1 MTTTFATN
9 IDCDSTSNHVEK
21 PTKATIKSGG
31 SVASTYKVKSS
42 IADLQKE
49 FNGLDVNMRQKLS
62 GNISFTR
69 STYLPENL
77 YRHLAE
83 HISYI
88 PNNFGGARFVRK
100 NKVAG
105 FKQILTKIGVNL
117 HLEVEEPKE

>member
-1 MTTTFATN
+1 MTTFADM
-9 IDCDSTSNHVEK
+9 IDCEIKSHVEK
-21 PTKATIKSGG
+21 PAKATIKSGG
-31 SVASTYKVKSS
+31 SVASTYKVKSN

-69 STYLPENL
+69 NTRFPEAL
-77 YRHLAE
+77 YKHLAE

-88 PNNFGGARFVRK
+88 PNSYGGCRYVRK

-105 FKQILTKIGVNL
+105 FKQILTKVGVNL

>member
-1 MTTTFATN
+1 MTTFADM
-9 IDCDSTSNHVEK
+9 IDCEIKSHVEK
-21 PTKATIKSGG
+21 PAKATIKSGG

-49 FNGLDVNMRQKLS
+49 FNGLDVNMHQKLS

-69 STYLPENL
+69 NTRFPEAL
-77 YRHLAE
+77 YKHLAE

-88 PNNFGGARFVRK
+88 PNSYGGCRYVRK

-105 FKQILTKIGVNL
+105 FKQILTKVGVNL
-117 HLEVEEPKE
+117 HLEIEEPKE

>member
-1 MTTTFATN
+1 MTTFADM
-9 IDCDSTSNHVEK
+9 IDCEIKSHVEK
-21 PTKATIKSGG
+21 PAKATIKSGG

-69 STYLPENL
+69 NTRFPEAL
-77 YRHLAE
+77 YKHLAE

-88 PNNFGGARFVRK
+88 PNSYGGCRYVRK

-105 FKQILTKIGVNL
+105 FKQILTKVGVNL
-117 HLEVEEPKE
+117 HLEIEEPKE

>member
-1 MTTTFATN
+1 MTTFADM
-9 IDCDSTSNHVEK
+9 IDCEIKSHVEK
-21 PTKATIKSGG
+21 PAKATIKSGG

-62 GNISFTR
+62 GNIF
-69 STYLPENL
+69 PEAL
-77 YRHLAE
+77 YKHLAE

-88 PNNFGGARFVRK
+88 PNSYGGCRYVRK

-105 FKQILTKIGVNL
+105 FKQILTKVGVNL

>member
-1 MTTTFATN
+1 MTTFADM
-9 IDCDSTSNHVEK
+9 IDCEIKSHVEK
-21 PTKATIKSGG
+21 PAKATIKSGG

-69 STYLPENL
+69 NTRLPEAL
-77 YRHLAE
+77 YKHLAE

-88 PNNFGGARFVRK
+88 PNSYGGCRYVRK

-105 FKQILTKIGVNL
+105 FKQILTKVGVNL

>member
-1 MTTTFATN
+1 MTTFADM
-9 IDCDSTSNHVEK
+9 IDCEIKSHVEK
-21 PTKATIKSGG
+21 PAKATIKSGG

-69 STYLPENL
+69 NTRFPEAL
-77 YRHLAE
+77 YKHLAE

-88 PNNFGGARFVRK
+88 PNSYGGCRYVRK
-100 NKVAG
+100 NKVV
-105 FKQILTKIGVNL
+105 GVNL
-117 HLEVEEPKE
+117 HLEIEEPKE

>member
-1 MTTTFATN
+1 MTTFADM
-9 IDCDSTSNHVEK
+9 IDCEIKSHVEK
-21 PTKATIKSGG
+21 PAKATIKSGG

-69 STYLPENL
+69 NTRFPEAL
-77 YRHLAE
+77 YKHLAE

-88 PNNFGGARFVRK
+88 PNSYGGCRYVRK

-105 FKQILTKIGVNL
+105 FKQILTKVGVNL